1 MDLAKRKSLMKAFS
15 ASQFN
20 FCPLIWIFH
29 SRQLNNRINK
39 KHEKAVRLVDKDN
52 SENQKIQLL
61 YTSET
66 FRYFQ

>member
-1 MDLAKRKSLMKAFS
+1 MDLAKRKSLMKALS

-52 SENQKIQLL
+52 KLNFM
-61 YTSET
+61 TSWN
-66 FRYFQ
+66 